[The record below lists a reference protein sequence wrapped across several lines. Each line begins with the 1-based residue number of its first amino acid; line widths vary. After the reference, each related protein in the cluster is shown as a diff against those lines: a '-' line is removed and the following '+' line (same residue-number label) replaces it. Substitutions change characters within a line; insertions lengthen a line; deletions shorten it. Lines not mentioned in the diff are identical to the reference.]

1 MLSQTATQ
9 LLRIKH
15 NAPYQVS
22 KCVPTDEL
30 QFMLA
35 AEQDDE
41 RRTSSSR
48 PDKVDSRSAGLFISL
63 QWHTS
68 GKVHPLRKTK
78 LLLRKGRKKA
88 WAVLLP

>member
-22 KCVPTDEL
+22 ECVPTDGL

-41 RRTSSSR
+41 
-48 PDKVDSRSAGLFISL
+48 
-63 QWHTS
+63 
-68 GKVHPLRKTK
+68 
-78 LLLRKGRKKA
+78 
-88 WAVLLP
+88 